1 VYGEGM
7 KTTSAKVIGYT
18 RVSKENR
25 DGKGVSLEEQSE
37 WLIAEATRRGFDLEI
52 LSEGDGVSAR
62 KMMNRP
68 ILMATL
74 DALDRGEAGALMV
87 KKLDRLA
94 RNVADFLTIL
104 DRSRRGNW
112 ALIIGDL
119 DIDTSTPMGEAMA
132 TISATFAQLERA
144 KIAERTRDA
153 LAHKKAQGVVLGRPV
168 VLAVEVSQ
176 RVLALRQSGA
186 SLQAIA
192 DTLNQEQVPT
202 AHNGAKWYPSS
213 VSKVLQRVA

>member
-1 VYGEGM
+1 
-7 KTTSAKVIGYT
+7 
-18 RVSKENR
+18 
-25 DGKGVSLEEQSE
+25 
-37 WLIAEATRRGFDLEI
+37 
-52 LSEGDGVSAR
+52 
-62 KMMNRP
+62 
-68 ILMATL
+68 
-74 DALDRGEAGALMV
+74 MV

-168 VLAVEVSQ
+168 VLAKEVSL
-176 RVLALRQSGA
+176 RVLDLRQAGA

-192 DTLNQEQVPT
+192 DTLNLEQVPT

-213 VSKVLQRVA
+213 VSKVLKRVA